1 MYIHNL
7 YISNIYNK
15 YINTYYVIIII
26 IYNITKM
33 NQNAPPISSTG
44 TTTQDPAPIFKPGD
58 VAEDEPEP
66 FSIPLNMEE
75 QIKYEKK
82 GTYIIIGALIFIV
95 IVCILIVALCL
106 L

>member
-1 MYIHNL
+1 
-7 YISNIYNK
+7 
-15 YINTYYVIIII
+15 
-26 IYNITKM
+26 M
-33 NQNAPPISSTG
+33 NQDAPPISSTG

-106 L
+106 N